1 MNSTKDVV
9 GHIDSS
15 NIINNRNIDINI
27 DTVYIRTNIKK
38 LNEYDDL
45 YSYDELQLTLDEWKD
60 YKTTLIINDINEL
73 KKKEEV
79 IDSLQDGN
87 ELLKG
92 CIIELANEI
101 FS

>member
-1 MNSTKDVV
+1 MNSIKDVV

-38 LNEYDDL
+38 FNEDDDL
-45 YSYDELQLTLDEWKD
+45 YSYDELQLTLNEWKD
-60 YKTTLIINDINEL
+60 YKATLIINDINEL
-73 KKKEEV
+73 KKKEEL
-79 IDSLQDGN
+79 IDSLQDRN
-87 ELLKG
+87 ELLTG
-92 CIIELANEI
+92 CIIELANKI